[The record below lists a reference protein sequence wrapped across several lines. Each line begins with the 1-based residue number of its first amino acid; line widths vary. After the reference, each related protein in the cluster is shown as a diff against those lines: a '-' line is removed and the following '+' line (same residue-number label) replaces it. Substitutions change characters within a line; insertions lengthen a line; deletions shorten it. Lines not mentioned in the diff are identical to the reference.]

1 MRHTKGDKIMEK
13 LAINGGTPVRD
24 SLLKTKWPGAMLY
37 GEEEARKVFEVCM
50 AKSPFRFYGA
60 DSLNMVDQFEEAL
73 AKRMGTKH
81 ALGVTS
87 CTASLV
93 VALKAAGVGP
103 GDKVIVPACT
113 FVATAG
119 AVVCAGAVPIFADVD
134 DSLNIDPKQIS
145 KVCDK
150 YTKAVIVVPLLGVPC
165 KMDEIVAEAKK
176 HNLMVIEDV
185 AQSMGAE
192 YHGKPM
198 GSWGDLGVF
207 SMQLNKIITTGE
219 GGAVITDNAALYER
233 ACRYH
238 DQGMWRQNPEPA
250 TEAERCLIGQNY
262 RMSELTGAAALAQ
275 LERLDGIIARMKEIK
290 ATMKNELSD
299 LDGIMYRNVVDE
311 AGDAA
316 ASIMLYFPTKEQA
329 GFFNKAMRAENMDFS
344 TQYGGK
350 LAFMNPQIFNQRT
363 IDPSGFPF
371 NQFDEKIVYTED
383 MCPYARDLYPRSS
396 FMFLNPTM
404 TDKDVEDVVK
414 AIKKV
419 LPAALAHKE

>member
-1 MRHTKGDKIMEK
+1 MCHTKGDKVMEK
-13 LAINGGTPVRD
+13 LAMNGGTPVRD
-24 SLLKTKWPGAMLY
+24 TKLMTKWPGALLY
-37 GEEEARKVFEVCM
+37 GEEEARKVFDVCM
-50 AKSPFRFYGA
+50 AKSPFRYYGA
-60 DSLNMVDQFEEAL
+60 NGLNMVKQFEEAF
-73 AKRMGTKH
+73 ANRMRVKN

-93 VALKAAGVGP
+93 VALKAAGIGP

-119 AVVCAGAVPIFADVD
+119 AVVCAGAVPIFADID
-134 DSLNIDPKQIS
+134 DSLNIDPKQIG

-176 HNLMVIEDV
+176 YSLIVIEDV

-219 GGAVITDNAALYER
+219 GGVVVTDNDALYER

-238 DQGMWRQNPEPA
+238 DQGMYRDNPHPEL
-250 TEAERCLIGQNY
+250 EAESCLIGQNY
-262 RMSELTGAAALAQ
+262 RMSELTGAAALVQ
-275 LERLDGIIARMKEIK
+275 LERLDSIIARMKEIK
-290 ATMKNELSD
+290 RTLKSELSSI
-299 LDGIMYRNVVDE
+299 DGLMFRNDVDE
-311 AGDAA
+311 EGDAA
-316 ASIMLYFPTKEQA
+316 ASFTVYFPTVEQTRL
-329 GFFNKAMRAENMDFS
+329 FNQAMRAENMDFS

-350 LAFMNPQIFNQRT
+350 LAYMNPQIFNQRT

-396 FMFLNPTM
+396 FMFLNPCM
-404 TDKDVEDVVK
+404 TDKDVEDVIK
-414 AIKKV
+414 AMKKV
-419 LPAALAHKE
+419 LPVVL

>member
-1 MRHTKGDKIMEK
+1 MEK
-13 LAINGGTPVRD
+13 LAMYGGTPVRD
-24 SLLKTKWPGAMLY
+24 TMLMTKWPGAMLY
-37 GEEEARKVFEVCM
+37 GEEEAKKVFEVCM

-60 DSLNMVDQFEEAL
+60 NGLNMVDQFEEAF
-73 AKRMGTKH
+73 AKRMGVKN

-93 VALKAAGVGP
+93 VALKAAGIGP

-134 DSLNIDPKQIS
+134 DSLNIDPKQIG

-176 HNLMVIEDV
+176 YNLAVIEDV
-185 AQSMGAE
+185 AQSMGAA
-192 YHGKPM
+192 YKGKAM
-198 GSWGDLGVF
+198 GTWGDLGVF

-219 GGAVITDNAALYER
+219 GGVVVTDSDALYER

-238 DQGMWRQNPEPA
+238 DQGMYRKNPNPA
-250 TEAERCLIGQNY
+250 VEAETCLIGQNY
-262 RMSELTGAAALAQ
+262 RMSELTGAAALVQ

-290 ATMKNELSD
+290 RTIKDELSI
-299 LDGIMYRNVVDE
+299 LDGITFRNVVDE
-311 AGDAA
+311 EGDAA
-316 ASIMLYFPTKEQA
+316 ASITIYLPTKEQTDL
-329 GFFNKAMRAENMDFS
+329 FNKAMRAENMPFT
-344 TQYGGK
+344 TQYNGM
-350 LAFMNPQIFNQRT
+350 LAYMNPQIFNQRT
-363 IDPSGFPF
+363 IDASGFPF

-383 MCPYARDLYPRSS
+383 MCPYAKDLYPRSS
-396 FMFLNPTM
+396 YMFLNPCM
-404 TDKDVEDVVK
+404 TDKDIEDVIKSV
-414 AIKKV
+414 KKV
-419 LPAALAHKE
+419 LPAVL